1 MYANVLIPVDGSAG
15 SLAAVDEAI
24 RLAPA
29 VQKVH
34 LTLVEQSVL
43 RAYQLEGYVLYAD
56 RIVQARKQAGEDYL
70 QPLSEKLEAA
80 GIEVT
85 TSVRFGESSSSII
98 RAARETEADLVL
110 LGGREGGFLARRT
123 GMAYLAPRLSR
134 NLIASVVTVQE
145 RFQKA
150 A

>member
-43 RAYQLEGYVLYAD
+43 KAYQLEGYVTYAD
-56 RIVQARKQAGEDYL
+56 RIVQARKKSGEEYL
-70 QPLSEKLEAA
+70 QPLREKLEAA
-80 GIEVT
+80 GIEVA
-85 TSVRFGESSSSII
+85 TSVRFGEPSSSII

-110 LGGREGGFLARRT
+110 LGGREGGFLSRHT

-145 RFQKA
+145 RLQKA